1 MDNNELLRRL
11 RYALQVDDPVA
22 KRIFKQGGL
31 ETTVDNVVA
40 WRLKDD
46 DDGYIAC
53 PNEAVSAFLAGLII
67 EKRGAQEGKPVA
79 KPSNAH
85 IENNTVLKL
94 IRIALSM
101 RSDDVLACMIAG
113 GAKLSKS
120 EANALMRKPDSRNYR
135 QCGDQALRQFIK
147 GVALRQRDS
156 D

>member
-22 KRIFKQGGL
+22 RRLFRQGGL
-31 ETTVDNVVA
+31 EISVENVVA

-46 DDGYIAC
+46 DDDYIAC
-53 PNEAVSAFLAGLII
+53 PNEAISAFLAGLIV

-79 KPSNAH
+79 KPGNTRV
-85 IENNTVLKL
+85 ENNTVLKL
-94 IRIALSM
+94 VRIALSM

-113 GAKLSKS
+113 GAKLSAS
-120 EANALMRKPDSRNYR
+120 EVNALMRKPDSRNYR
-135 QCGDQALRQFIK
+135 QCGDQVLRQFIK
-147 GVALRQRDS
+147 GVALRLRDS